1 MSAETRT
8 NVPWA
13 RLTMPPM
20 PVTTTNDRKI
30 SERVRPDA
38 ITPTQ
43 KSLARNRMYTIRNA
57 IAIVPGERPAPPRQ
71 VGEVVGGRGFVG
83 GRTTSAAALSGHHH
97 ETDQEQEERHRGC

>member
-1 MSAETRT
+1 MSMPVVSAAVRT

-30 SERVRPDA
+30 SDNVRPDA

-43 KSLARNRMYTIRNA
+43 KSLARKSTYTIRNA
-57 IAIVPGERPAPPRQ
+57 TASDHGSARRQ
-71 VGEVVGGRGFVG
+71 SGR
-83 GRTTSAAALSGHHH
+83 SA
-97 ETDQEQEERHRGC
+97 R